1 MGVCLGFG
9 GRHVG
14 EVLDHFLGVL
24 GLTSAGLSSA
34 ENTLVLAILNKQNF
48 RFLLSSFHH
57 HDSVVTAQ
65 LDIQI
70 VPQNMK

>member
-1 MGVCLGFG
+1 MAVGLGFG
-9 GRHVG
+9 GCHVG

-24 GLTSAGLSSA
+24 CLAGAGLSRA